1 MSPEPRPIRPRQ
13 PSLRRSLLNRL
24 LVPLLTLFAISGAG
38 TYWLA
43 LHYSN
48 QVYDAWLY
56 DSVNSLALLVDRD
69 GDRATCELP
78 VAAEELFLWDETDS
92 IYFSVRGERSGV
104 LIANASLP
112 DAAEAA
118 AGYRDASLVD
128 AGIAVDGVQRALR
141 MITLELDAERA
152 GERVWVQVAET
163 GIKRQR
169 LAQTIF
175 LAILLPQIALI
186 IAATVAV
193 NVGVLQGLKPLARLS
208 RRLGAQNPSTLQ
220 PVPDAGV
227 PEEVLPLTHAVN
239 ALLAGL
245 HEVLEGQRRF
255 IADAA
260 HQLRTPLTGI
270 KLNSERAIHENGDVA
285 SPALEQLRVSA
296 DRAARLANQLL
307 SLARAES
314 GLRGQPSSAR
324 VDVLAL
330 ARERGAEW
338 VPRAL
343 ARNIELSLHCAQD
356 KVWVNGDP
364 LLIGEALDNLLDN
377 AVKYHSGE
385 ARTPGQVVIEIIG
398 GERTLISVEDDGPG
412 IPVELRSRVFNR
424 FDRGHRFGHDGNGL
438 GLSIVAEIA
447 MTLKGRAWLE
457 DSRLGAGIRA
467 MLEVPGVS

>member
-1 MSPEPRPIRPRQ
+1 MTGARQ
-13 PSLRRSLLNRL
+13 PSLRRSLLQRL
-24 LVPLLTLFAISGAG
+24 LVPLLTLLVISGVG

-43 LHYSN
+43 LHFSN
-48 QVYDAWLY
+48 QVYDSWLY

-69 GDRATCELP
+69 GDHATCELP
-78 VAAEELFLWDETDS
+78 VAAEEIFLWDETDS
-92 IYFSVRGERSGV
+92 IFFLVRGDRSGV
-104 LIANASLP
+104 LVSNAQLPAIAG
-112 DAAEAA
+112 DAEQ
-118 AGYRDASLVD
+118 YRDAYLDDIVD
-128 AGIAVDGVQRALR
+128 ADHAMR
-141 MITLELDAERA
+141 MIALELTPERA

-186 IAATVAV
+186 AAASTAV
-193 NVGVLQGLKPLARLS
+193 NLGVLQSLKPLARLS
-208 RRLGAQNPSTLQ
+208 KRLGSQNPTLLQ
-220 PVPDAGV
+220 PVPDVGV

-239 ALLAGL
+239 SLLAGL
-245 HEVLEGQRRF
+245 HEVLESQRKF

-270 KLNSERAIHENGDVA
+270 KLNSERAILEHGGE
-285 SPALEQLRVSA
+285 PTPTLEQLRVSA

-314 GLRGQPSSAR
+314 GLRGQTYTAK

-343 ARNIELSLHCAQD
+343 AKDIELSLHCTAD
-356 KVWVNGDP
+356 KVIVTGDP

-377 AVKYHSGE
+377 AIKYHDGAGNIALE
-385 ARTPGQVVIEIIG
+385 LRA
-398 GERTLISVEDDGPG
+398 GERTLIIVEDDGPG
-412 IPVELRSRVFNR
+412 IAEDLQEKVFNR
-424 FDRGHRFGHDGNGL
+424 FDRGGRFGHDGNGL

-447 MTLKGRAWLE
+447 TALRGRAWIE
-457 DSRLGAGIRA
+457 TSRSGKGTRA
-467 MLEVPGVS
+467 VLEVPGAA

>member
-1 MSPEPRPIRPRQ
+1 MSRTRQ
-13 PSLRRSLLNRL
+13 PSLRRSLLQRL
-24 LVPLLTLFAISGAG
+24 LVPLLSLLVISGVG

-43 LHYSN
+43 LHFSN

-78 VAAEELFLWDETDS
+78 VAAEEIFLWDETDS
-92 IYFSVRGERSGV
+92 IYFAVRGDRSGTLV
-104 LIANASLP
+104 SNAHLP
-112 DAAEAA
+112 EISADAER
-118 AGYRDASLVD
+118 YRDAYLDDVTND
-128 AGIAVDGVQRALR
+128 ERTMR
-141 MITLELDAERA
+141 MIALELSPERA
-152 GERVWVQVAET
+152 GEHVWVQVAET
-163 GIKRQR
+163 GIKRQQ
-169 LAQTIF
+169 LARTIF
-175 LAILLPQIALI
+175 LAILLPQIGLI
-186 IAATVAV
+186 VAATAAV
-193 NVGVLQGLKPLARLS
+193 NLGVLQGLKPLARLS
-208 RRLGAQNPSTLQ
+208 KRLGSQNPTKLQ

-245 HEVLEGQRRF
+245 HDVLESQRKF

-270 KLNSERAIHENGDVA
+270 KLNSERAILEHGGTA
-285 SPALEQLRVSA
+285 TPTLEQLRVSA

-314 GLRGQPSSAR
+314 GLRGQMYTAK

-330 ARERGAEW
+330 ARDRGAEW

-343 ARNIELSLHCAQD
+343 SKNIDLSLQCSND
-356 KVWVNGDP
+356 KALVTGDP

-377 AVKYHSGE
+377 AIKYHEGDGNITVE
-385 ARTPGQVVIEIIG
+385 VIA
-398 GERTLISVEDDGPG
+398 GERTRIIVDDDGPG
-412 IPVELRSRVFNR
+412 IPSELQARVFDR
-424 FDRGHRFGHDGNGL
+424 FHRGARVGSDGNGL

-447 MTLKGRAWLE
+447 IALMGRAWIE
-457 DSRLGAGIRA
+457 TSATGKGTRA
-467 MLEVPGVS
+467 VIELPGVPETASPMR